1 MRRSDSSVRMS
12 LILASRRCIGSRPS
26 NSHISSP
33 YLRLH
38 GPFGSCPSNSHISS
52 PYLRLHGPFE
62 SWLSYWNRIAIRSS
76 SKTHRFFHSA

>member
-26 NSHISSP
+26 NS
-33 YLRLH
+33 L
-38 GPFGSCPSNSHISS
+38 ISS